1 MNKVWGSSVFAAA
14 LVVWATA
21 INGASA
27 PKEESPKAEVAAQP
41 KKQEITAPRRGV
53 QQLWD
58 LDLRRWPE
66 ERFYENLT
74 AHIDT
79 LSSSH
84 GPETAMILMDTAEL
98 YLGQMMMYEAGS
110 VLDAI
115 TPTGLGQERRL
126 QALQDARNL
135 LSGIPIEDFEA
146 SALANPN
153 RPDQAFW
160 AAMQGI
166 ADADAALLTNNLEAG
181 LLGLIYQT
189 RPVARVVLPLLTE
202 AMIEVGNH
210 AVARQSLRLL
220 QDFPELSEGTAGYY
234 LRGRAAE
241 VRKNASTALESYF
254 EAAKGWDKY
263 AVRGRLAL
271 ADMALDDGGRGALL
285 AAQDVLEFGADAW
298 RGDRL
303 ELIALQKLAQV
314 YQSNRE
320 SIGALKT
327 NGKIMMRF
335 PNSDAAAKAEQLAAE
350 ELEEVYAKGVR
361 GELPLSRW
369 LSVHYQLVP
378 AFRYYA
384 AFPGYVENMGD
395 YMLSIGGTTMAAKE
409 YQRALDLHRDLAIFD
424 PATKDVQAEFA
435 VTLKLAE
442 AYAKG
447 GQLHKSRDLLL
458 ALDAPDDAEL
468 RDKVN
473 RIKAD
478 VMARLGDSKGLL
490 STHVKSPG
498 PGNLRDVGKAL
509 WQEQEWAQSAIFYN
523 RLWAEFPGNFDVDDA
538 TYLLIASHRS
548 GDMITS
554 QKVVRAF
561 PTLTESQDWLR
572 IAQSFLTQ
580 PADVFPLTR
589 QGADQ
594 RIESLNQSLDRLSG
608 QGL

>member
-1 MNKVWGSSVFAAA
+1 MNKVWGSSVFAVA
-14 LVVWATA
+14 LVAWATA
-21 INGASA
+21 ISGASA
-27 PKEESPKAEVAAQP
+27 PKEESPKAAISTQP
-41 KKQEITAPRRGV
+41 KTLEITTPRRGV

-66 ERFYENLT
+66 DRFYENLT

-115 TPTGLGQERRL
+115 TPTGDAQQRRF

-135 LSGIPIEDFEA
+135 LSGVAVEDFEA
-146 SALANPN
+146 SALADSK
-153 RPDQAFW
+153 RPDRAFW

-210 AVARQSLRLL
+210 AVAAQSLRLL
-220 QDFPELSEGTAGYY
+220 QDFPELSEGSAGHY

-241 VRKNASTALESYF
+241 VRKNDSTALESYF
-254 EAAKGWDKY
+254 EAAKGWDRY

-271 ADMALDDGGRGALL
+271 AEMALEDGGRGALL
-285 AAQDVLEFGADAW
+285 AAQDVLEFGADSW

-303 ELIALQKLAQV
+303 ELIALQKLALV
-314 YQSNRE
+314 YESNRE

-335 PNSDAAAKAEQLAAE
+335 PNSEAATKAQALASR
-350 ELEEVYAKGVR
+350 ELEDVYAKGVR

-369 LSVHYQLVP
+369 LTVHYQLVP

-384 AFPGYVENMGD
+384 EFPSYVEKMGD
-395 YMLSIGGTTMAAKE
+395 YMLSIGGTTLAVRE
-409 YQRALDLHRDLAIFD
+409 YQRALELQRDLAIFN
-424 PATKDVQAEFA
+424 PATKDPQAEFT

-442 AYAKG
+442 AFAKG
-447 GQLHKSRDLLL
+447 GQLQESRDLLL
-458 ALDAPDDAEL
+458 ALEAPDDPEV
-468 RDKVN
+468 RDQVN
-473 RIKAD
+473 RLKAD

-498 PGNLRDVGKAL
+498 PGNLRDIGKAL
-509 WQEQEWAQSAIFYN
+509 WHEQEWGQSAIFYS
-523 RLWAEFPGNFDVDDA
+523 RLWAEFPGQFDVDDA

-548 GDMITS
+548 GDMVTS
-554 QKVVRAF
+554 QKVVGAF
-561 PTLTESQDWLR
+561 PGLTESQDWLR

-589 QGADQ
+589 NGADQ
-594 RIESLNQSLDRLSG
+594 RIESLDQSLDRLSG